1 MNRIRSH
8 RRRSWLA
15 CLAPVLAILFAVW
28 QPGRAGAAE
37 RSYSPVPPPSPR
49 VEPGPAS
56 HAADTNAAVVPQSPA
71 PEAPPKPAAPPK
83 PVAPTVQPPPPPP
96 PPPPSVPS
104 QTNAPGDTVAPPVA
118 AAQPAAAGT
127 TNSLGLVDPPDS
139 LALHTTN
146 KTVFT
151 FKADNLELK
160 LALAAFA
167 RQNELNIVPDN
178 DVSGTVTLDVRN
190 LPLEQMM
197 RALLEAN
204 DCFWDEKDGLI
215 RVRSAETRIFAVDYL
230 RLSRKGTGMSA
241 ASLAAGGSSSGSGGG
256 ASGGGGGGGGGSM
269 GGGGA
274 GGGSMGGG
282 ASGGGGGSAMN
293 LTADNEIDFWKEIK
307 EEVMLMLSD
316 RGKNTLAV
324 NKAAGLIQVT
334 DRPSALK
341 RVDEY
346 LKTANET
353 MHRQVEIEAKL
364 FDVSL
369 GDQFQFG
376 IDWVRVTETAANST
390 TFGASTLPVAIGSS
404 SLGSSALTMVFSNA
418 STRAIV
424 DALATQGKVEVIS
437 KPRIRTLNNQTAL
450 IKVGQERPF
459 FSTSTTY
466 LTGTSQSTPVQDS
479 SYQMVTFGTILAIT
493 PQISADGWI
502 VLEIS
507 PVLSRWEG
515 TEKTGNPLTGQTTA
529 PIMNTKQASSLVR
542 VCDGSTVVMGGLIET
557 ETSRS
562 QRKVP
567 VLGDIPLLGYLFTG
581 TFNAKLKRELVIFVT
596 PHLIK

>member
-1 MNRIRSH
+1 M
-8 RRRSWLA
+8 
-15 CLAPVLAILFAVW
+15 
-28 QPGRAGAAE
+28 
-37 RSYSPVPPPSPR
+37 
-49 VEPGPAS
+49 
-56 HAADTNAAVVPQSPA
+56 
-71 PEAPPKPAAPPK
+71 
-83 PVAPTVQPPPPPP
+83 
-96 PPPPSVPS
+96 
-104 QTNAPGDTVAPPVA
+104 
-118 AAQPAAAGT
+118 
-127 TNSLGLVDPPDS
+127 DPPDS
-139 LALHTTN
+139 LGLRTTN

-151 FKADNLELK
+151 FKAENLELK

-178 DVSGTVTLDVRN
+178 DVSGAVTLDVRN

-204 DCFWDEKDGLI
+204 DCFWEEKDGLI

-230 RLSRKGTGMSA
+230 RLSRKGQGMSA
-241 ASLAAGGSSSGSGGG
+241 AMLAAGGSSAGAGGAGGGGG
-256 ASGGGGGGGGGSM
+256 ASMGGGMSGGGMGGGGGGGG
-269 GGGGA
+269 
-274 GGGSMGGG
+274 MGGG

-293 LTADNEIDFWKEIK
+293 LTAENEIDFWKEIK
-307 EEVMLMLSD
+307 EEVTLMLSD

-542 VCDGSTVVMGGLIET
+542 VSDGSTVVMGGLIET